1 MKKLVILIFVLSSW
15 FIVDAQKFGYF
26 DINSVLQIMP
36 DVEQAKAQ
44 LEKEYRDVQN
54 QLEEMQVEYNKK
66 LQEYQNNMQL
76 AEDDPNKWSKAVL
89 QLKEQELQ
97 DLQQR
102 IINFQNTAQQTLQQR
117 QNELLQPIYDKVK
130 QVVDSIAKDKKLI
143 AVWTDE
149 NVYYVNK
156 DMVMDITADV
166 KKALGLQ

>member
-1 MKKLVILIFVLSSW
+1 MKKIAILVLVLSSW
-15 FIVDAQKFGYF
+15 FMVNAQKFGYL
-26 DINSVLQIMP
+26 DINTVLSGLP

-66 LQEYQNNMQL
+66 LQEYQNNVQL
-76 AEDDPNKWSKAVL
+76 PDNDPNKWSKAVL

-117 QNELLQPIYDKVK
+117 QNELFQPIYDKIK
-130 QVVDSIAKDKKLI
+130 GKVDSIAKVKKLM
-143 AVWTDE
+143 AVWTDD
-149 NVYYVNK
+149 NVYYINK
-156 DMVMDITADV
+156 DMVLDITPDV
-166 KKALGLQ
+166 KKALGIK